1 MPYILTINLAAN
13 IYCADEGLTFST
25 IHDARK
31 PSVAVRIFK
40 GQCLPL
46 KYNKTEGKEP
56 LSILQEYGW

>member
-25 IHDARK
+25 IHDAK
-31 PSVAVRIFK
+31 NLLVAVRIFK

-46 KYNKTEGKEP
+46 K
-56 LSILQEYGW
+56 